1 MKMTKVNINFYLI
14 NFYWIEINL
23 FFFSVLFSPAPTE
36 LEMQQEI
43 LSERLKNYKSLHGL
57 TSTTTPVPVRNDEIN
72 NSFISISSLKD
83 KG

>member
-1 MKMTKVNINFYLI
+1 MFL
-14 NFYWIEINL
+14 
-23 FFFSVLFSPAPTE
+23 VLFSPAPTE

-57 TSTTTPVPVRNDEIN
+57 TSTTTPITNPVRNDEIN

>member
-1 MKMTKVNINFYLI
+1 
-14 NFYWIEINL
+14 
-23 FFFSVLFSPAPTE
+23 
-36 LEMQQEI
+36 MQQEI

-57 TSTTTPVPVRNDEIN
+57 TSTTTPITNPVRNDEIN

>member
-1 MKMTKVNINFYLI
+1 M
-14 NFYWIEINL
+14 
-23 FFFSVLFSPAPTE
+23 FSVLFSPAPTE

-57 TSTTTPVPVRNDEIN
+57 TSTTPSTITNSIRNDDKIN